1 MRVKAILSIIILL
14 ISISS
19 CSKKTTTTIVP
30 ANQVQ
35 ELSPRGMI
43 YALPKTC
50 LLVRVDAE
58 HISIIPG
65 PYAQYAEKYMG
76 IANVPL
82 VSKNQW
88 EVSKIDLFS
97 YNEADIN
104 ALFVLEPSSDFNP
117 DFLHLT
123 KEGLIIP
130 AESANFYK
138 PDWKLTP
145 STPTVDL
152 DYLDLSPT
160 PFIAAER
167 TTHYSRVLQ
176 DSVFIRVPVHKTIV
190 VEKSTEDKAR
200 EAADFIFSLRKRRYE
215 LLAGDA
221 DFVVEGKAVETVL
234 NEILRLEK
242 EYLSLFIGKSK
253 VSTTTHW
260 FSYTP
265 IANDEETSILFR
277 FSNARG
283 VLPPTDLS
291 GSPVLI
297 SFKTTDDWEGL
308 EVLNVLAKEKDT
320 PRTDLVYYRLP
331 VPANIKIY
339 DSQTEFISKTMTIY
353 QLGPII
359 RLPSNMIR

>member
-1 MRVKAILSIIILL
+1 MRIKAILSIIILL
-14 ISISS
+14 TSLCS
-19 CSKKTTTTIVP
+19 CTKKTTTTIVP
-30 ANQVQ
+30 ANQTQ
-35 ELSPRGMI
+35 ELSPKGMV

-76 IANVPL
+76 IANAPL
-82 VSKNQW
+82 SSKNQW
-88 EVSKIDLFS
+88 EVSKIDVFS
-97 YNEADIN
+97 YNEADMS
-104 ALFVLEPSSDFNP
+104 ALFVVEPSVDFNSDFLN
-117 DFLHLT
+117 LT

-130 AESANFYK
+130 AGSANFYK
-138 PDWKLTP
+138 PDLMQIQTAP
-145 STPTVDL
+145 SLDL

-190 VEKSTEDKAR
+190 VEKSREDKAR

-221 DFVVEGKAVETVL
+221 DFVAEGKAVETVL
-234 NEILRLEK
+234 TEISRLEK

-260 FSYTP
+260 FNYTP
-265 IANDEETSILFR
+265 DANNEETSIIFR
-277 FSNARG
+277 FSNSRG
-283 VLPPTDLS
+283 VLSPADLS

-297 SFKTTDDWEGL
+297 SFKTTENWEGL
-308 EVLNVLAKEKDT
+308 DIFNAFAKEKDT

-331 VPANIKIY
+331 VPTNVKIY
-339 DSQTEFISKTMTIY
+339 DSQVEFISKTMTIY
-353 QLGPII
+353 QLGPMV